1 MLCFCP
7 ENRLLLKSF
16 ANWVL
21 NETFSNNYVL
31 LKISKIFC
39 KFSGTNHSSWT
50 RQAVNRATWIEK
62 WVTVTA
68 EIEIDTFLRAGSRSL
83 PLTEK
88 LPPAAPILTL
98 VTYVQ
103 FAGLGFLNIFIW
115 SSLEGN
121 IRNLSYTFVSMM

>member
-1 MLCFCP
+1 MWLMSWESFCVPKFISAGAHGHKCFVFV
-7 ENRLLLKSF
+7 ETTDWLLLKSF

-39 KFSGTNHSSWT
+39 KLSGTNHSSWT

-88 LPPAAPILTL
+88 LLPAAPILTL
-98 VTYVQ
+98 VTYV
-103 FAGLGFLNIFIW
+103 
-115 SSLEGN
+115 
-121 IRNLSYTFVSMM
+121 